1 MEKVQGL
8 TEYVRLD
15 AYRRA
20 LGLPPEVEETYE
32 MLAQGEYNR
41 NYVFT
46 HPITKKKLVL
56 RVNFGSQMHLKD
68 QIAYEYRALKR
79 LESSGRTPKV
89 LYMDGSCRYL
99 KHGVLVMEYL
109 PGHSMNYETELF
121 WGAGCLADIHSV
133 VLEEKE
139 QEEAEFP
146 DRKYG
151 LFAPENPL
159 KAILEEC
166 EDMFRIYEESPLG
179 DAEKK
184 RKIRRMLD
192 LGWERV
198 DSLPRAPYK
207 CCINTELNSTNFL
220 INGEEGGNYLVDWEK
235 PLYGDPAQDLGHFLA
250 PTTTF
255 WKTDV
260 ILTREQVH
268 MFLKAYEEAVAGRF
282 DITGLEE
289 RTGVYIPITCL
300 RGITWCA
307 MAWVQYQEPGKELV
321 NESTWKKLEAY
332 LEESFL
338 DKIKKEYLQA

>member
-20 LGLPPEVEETYE
+20 LGLPLEVEETYE

-68 QIAYEYRALKR
+68 QIVYEYRALKR
-79 LESSGRTPKV
+79 LESSRRTPKV
-89 LYMDGSCRYL
+89 LYVDGSCRYL

-179 DAEKK
+179 DAKKK
-184 RKIRRMLD
+184 RKIRHMLE

-260 ILTREQVH
+260 ILTREQVR

-282 DITGLEE
+282 DTTGLEE
-289 RTGVYIPITCL
+289 RTGIYIPITCL